1 LRASTHYGTNL
12 VIQVDR
18 ALTRRLC
25 QCMEIADLHIRIPA
39 TLANKLKAAAK
50 KKRLS
55 LRAYLEQLLE
65 ASIGRAK

>member
-1 LRASTHYGTNL
+1 
-12 VIQVDR
+12 
-18 ALTRRLC
+18 
-25 QCMEIADLHIRIPA
+25 MEIADLHIRIPA